1 MRRDL
6 IALPD
11 NSKVWIYQANRILGD
26 EETSLM
32 QSEIYDFTMNWTSH
46 GIEVDCY
53 GHIFHKLFLVFVAD
67 ETNHVSGCSIDS
79 SVHFIQALCSKYNV
93 DFFDRLTYV
102 FFKDDQINRIFHTDM
117 KKGLSDG
124 VISKDTLFFNNLVN
138 NKEAFIN
145 NWVTPLED
153 SWLKKRYLQ

>member
-11 NSKVWIYQANRILGD
+11 TSKVWVYQANRLLND
-26 EETSLM
+26 EETLRI
-32 QSEIYDFTMNWTSH
+32 QSEIYDFTMKWKSH
-46 GIEVDCY
+46 GQDVDSY

-79 SVHFIQALCSKYNV
+79 SVHFIQALGSKYNV
-93 DFFDRLTYV
+93 DFFDRLNYV
-102 FFKDDQINRIFHTDM
+102 FFENDKINRIFHTDM
-117 KKGLSDG
+117 KTGLSEG
-124 VISKDTLFFNNLVN
+124 RIKNETLFFNNLVN

-145 NWVTPLED
+145 DWVTPLNE
-153 SWLKKRYLQ
+153 SWLNRYID

>member
-11 NSKVWIYQANRILGD
+11 TSKVWVYQANRMLD
-26 EETSLM
+26 DAETLKI
-32 QSEIYDFTMNWTSH
+32 QSEIYDFTLNWKSH
-46 GIEVDCY
+46 GKNVDSY

-79 SVHFIQALCSKYNV
+79 SVHFIQALGSKYNV
-93 DFFDRLTYV
+93 DFFDRLNYV
-102 FFKDDQINRIFHTDM
+102 FFENDKINRIFHTDM
-117 KKGLSDG
+117 KAGLSEG
-124 VISKDTLFFNNLVN
+124 KINNETLFFNNLVN

-145 NWVTPLED
+145 DWVTPLNE
-153 SWLKKRYLQ
+153 SWLNRYID

>member
-11 NSKVWIYQANRILGD
+11 TSKVWVYQANRVLND
-26 EETSLM
+26 EETSNI
-32 QSEIYDFTMNWTSH
+32 QSEIYDFTMKWKSH
-46 GIEVDCY
+46 GTDVDSY

-79 SVHFIQALCSKYNV
+79 SVHFIQALESKYNV
-93 DFFDRLTYV
+93 DFFDRLNYV
-102 FFKDDQINRIFHTDM
+102 FFENDKINRIFHTDM
-117 KKGLSDG
+117 KTGLSEG
-124 VISKDTLFFNNLVN
+124 KINNETLFFNNLVN

-145 NWVTPLED
+145 EWVTPLNE
-153 SWLKKRYLQ
+153 SWLNRYID